1 MTDKDLQYQQD
12 CAAQVRD
19 IMKIRARGPQPLAS
33 VHVYG

>member
-19 IMKIRARGPQPLAS
+19 GLDLAGVGATS
-33 VHVYG
+33 